1 MINGQKEIWIKVQD
15 SNRHTAII
23 AVSNC
28 GRVMLANGKTEFCNY
43 RKQRITTQAGRIQL
57 SRFLLNIFKPK
68 TEDDIIKCRIFADH
82 ITHNPENYCVND
94 IRNLRW
100 CTNKENANFEEAHE
114 NQRNAALSESS
125 FGKMFFEK
133 YNMSYRD
140 NKSFYNKKWYRY
152 KVYGEQP

>member
-28 GRVMLANGKTEFCNY
+28 GK
-43 RKQRITTQAGRIQL
+43 I
-57 SRFLLNIFKPK
+57 
-68 TEDDIIKCRIFADH
+68 
-82 ITHNPENYCVND
+82 
-94 IRNLRW
+94 
-100 CTNKENANFEEAHE
+100 
-114 NQRNAALSESS
+114 
-125 FGKMFFEK
+125 FFEK
-133 YNMSYRD
+133 YHMSYRD